1 MKKLLAVVLSSLI
14 LLAACAATPT
24 DTAPAE
30 SPSARA
36 ERTEAVTADSAYEE
50 GIAPSS
56 IDATASAPQ
65 EKMIERWFLHMETET
80 FEESFEKLQDSIE
93 KYNAYL
99 DGADIHNQTI
109 YDQQRHRTAMLTIR
123 VNAEDTNKL
132 LQEIRGLAH
141 VVNESLSK
149 DNVTMRYADLESR
162 KNMLEAKEVRL
173 TQLLE
178 KAENIEDLIVI
189 ENHLSET
196 IAEKEEILGQLQ
208 HLDRDIQWQ
217 FIDIQLYEVSDYS
230 RIEPMQISF
239 GTRIKNTFSDTFF
252 GFVVFLENL
261 LLAAIRALPYLFLFV
276 LLGIVIAVL
285 WRKNKNRFRFHRPNK
300 ANVKTDDALKKQNEQ
315 KKDAE

>member
-1 MKKLLAVVLSSLI
+1 MKERFIELLLGSG
-14 LLAACAATPT
+14 
-24 DTAPAE
+24 
-30 SPSARA
+30 R
-36 ERTEAVTADSAYEE
+36 
-50 GIAPSS
+50 
-56 IDATASAPQ
+56 
-65 EKMIERWFLHMETET
+65 
-80 FEESFEKLQDSIE
+80 
-93 KYNAYL
+93 
-99 DGADIHNQTI
+99 
-109 YDQQRHRTAMLTIR
+109 
-123 VNAEDTNKL
+123 
-132 LQEIRGLAH
+132 
-141 VVNESLSK
+141 
-149 DNVTMRYADLESR
+149 
-162 KNMLEAKEVRL
+162 
-173 TQLLE
+173 
-178 KAENIEDLIVI
+178 ENIEDLIVI

-285 WRKNKNRFRFHRPNK
+285 WRKNKNRFRFRRPYK
-300 ANVKTDDALKKQNEQ
+300 ANVKKDDAQEKQNEQ